1 MGQGSMSRVAVE
13 SLRPEPGSQHQH
25 VMETTHEFLGIL
37 RLCITTLFFRVFK
50 DFIHTTLVHIH

>member
-25 VMETTHEFLGIL
+25 VMQTTHAFFGISK
-37 RLCITTLFFRVFK
+37 LCITSLFFRVFK
-50 DFIHTTLVHIH
+50 DFIHTTLVQIH